1 MNLLEEIRTRL
12 KIDIEAVEKIELE
25 IGPVASTAAAIK
37 EPKLGVEGKFSVW
50 FLAAL
55 ALAEGS
61 VTLEKFTDEKVNDPR
76 LVRLRKKIET
86 RLDPRIGFGARLRL
100 IMKDGTEHQA
110 AQELDRGSRA
120 LLAGRGATVVNVDA
134 TVIAEE
140 PKLAPLREAMC
151 LNIARALRVGAEK
164 VSVKATTN
172 EALGALGRQ
181 EGLAA
186 LAVAMVELP

>member
-1 MNLLEEIRTRL
+1 MNLLEEIGTRL
-12 KIDIEAVEKIELE
+12 KPDIEAVEKIELE
-25 IGPVASTAAAIK
+25 IGPVASTAASIK

-100 IMKDGTEHQA
+100 VMKDGSEHKAFLSKPKGDPENPLSFDELTAKYRHA
-110 AQELDRGSRA
+110 AKLAISEEA
-120 LLAGRGATVVNVDA
+120 AGRLVDA
-134 TVIAEE
+134 LKHLETVRDMAEIVR
-140 PKLAPLREAMC
+140 LAT
-151 LNIARALRVGAEK
+151 
-164 VSVKATTN
+164 KA
-172 EALGALGRQ
+172 
-181 EGLAA
+181 
-186 LAVAMVELP
+186 

>member
-1 MNLLEEIRTRL
+1 MNLLEEIATRL
-12 KIDIEAVEKIELE
+12 KLDIEEVEKIDLE

-100 IMKDGTEHQA
+100 LMKDGTEHKAFLSKPKGDPENPLSFDELATKYRNA
-110 AQELDRGSRA
+110 AG
-120 LLAGRGATVVNVDA
+120 LAISDVA
-134 TVIAEE
+134 I
-140 PKLAPLREAMC
+140 
-151 LNIARALRVGAEK
+151 
-164 VSVKATTN
+164 
-172 EALGALGRQ
+172 GALIAAVKRMEELQ
-181 EGLAA
+181 DMNEIVRLA
-186 LAVAMVELP
+186 LKS

>member
-12 KIDIEAVEKIELE
+12 KIDFEEVEKIELE

-100 IMKDGTEHQA
+100 IMKDGAEHKA
-110 AQELDRGSRA
+110 FLSK
-120 LLAGRGATVVNVDA
+120 
-134 TVIAEE
+134 
-140 PKLAPLREAMC
+140 PKGDPENPLSFDE
-151 LNIARALRVGAEK
+151 
-164 VSVKATTN
+164 
-172 EALGALGRQ
+172 
-181 EGLAA
+181 LAA
-186 LAVAMVELP
+186 KYRNAARLAISDVAIDALIAAVKRMEEVQDMNEMVRLALKP